1 MSRTSLAIFTAAL
14 ALVGYWLG
22 EEGAFL
28 LRLPVIA
35 FGIASFAIPL
45 FLRVYGWPQRIIFA
59 LAALSIYGSAFY
71 SGTLSFRF
79 AYNECIE
86 EGESVRAA
94 LASYASEN
102 KHYPRSLNLLA
113 GTLPCQRIVRPNIL
127 TYTVNDSGY
136 SLSFQDWLSGFAA
149 TESAQ
154 FAARK

>member
-1 MSRTSLAIFTAAL
+1 MSRTLLAIFTAAL
-14 ALVGYWLG
+14 VLLGYWLG

-28 LRLPVIA
+28 MRLPVIA
-35 FGIASFAIPL
+35 FGIASCVAAL
-45 FLRVYGWPQRIIFA
+45 FFRVYGWPQRISLA

-71 SGTLSFRF
+71 LGTLSFRF

-86 EGESVRAA
+86 KGESVRAA

-113 GTLPCQRIVRPNIL
+113 GTLPCRRITRPNIL
-127 TYTVNDSGY
+127 TYTVNDRGY
-136 SLSFQDWLSGFAA
+136 SLSFQDWLSGFVA